1 MRAILYKKH
10 PEKIVIIPS
19 SERDDK
25 RYKTTDEHRLKM
37 LDIFVRDIRDPRV
50 VVDDYFVKNWHGE
63 MITRDVDEYA
73 RKKYGEDIVHIFGT
87 DTIASMPD
95 WDSEHYAAEKI
106 AKLFIPRGGFLED
119 ETLKKEYV

>member
-1 MRAILYKKH
+1 
-10 PEKIVIIPS
+10 
-19 SERDDK
+19 
-25 RYKTTDEHRLKM
+25 M

-73 RKKYGEDIVHIFGT
+73 RKTYGEDIVHIFGT

-119 ETLKKEYV
+119 EKLKKEYV